1 MAVMNL
7 ISAIN
12 HTLDLE
18 MQRDESVVVF
28 GEDVGLEGGVFRATV
43 GLQKKYGEKRVFD
56 TPLAES
62 AIVGSAIGMAMN
74 GLRPV
79 AEIQFSGFI
88 YPAYNQIISHVARMR
103 NRTRGRL
110 NLPMVIRM
118 PHGGGIKALEHHS
131 ESLDTLLGHIPGLK
145 VVTPSTPYD
154 AKGLLLAAIRDDDPV
169 MFLEPSKIY
178 RAFRQEVP
186 EEDYTIPIGKAK
198 VLKEGTDV
206 TVVTWGAYV
215 HEVLKA
221 DQLLAEEGISA
232 EIIDLR
238 TISPIDR
245 DTIIASVQKTGRFV
259 VIHEAARSFGPGA
272 ELIALV
278 NEGAFLY
285 LEAPPTRIAGFDV
298 TIPIPRGEHHYFMDA
313 KRMAVGIKKVA
324 KY

>member
-62 AIVGSAIGMAMN
+62 AIVGSAIGMAIN

-186 EEDYTIPIGKAK
+186 EGDYTIPIGKAK

-221 DQLLAEEGISA
+221 DQILAEEGISA
-232 EIIDLR
+232 EVIDLR

>member
-7 ISAIN
+7 ISTIN
-12 HTLDLE
+12 HTLDVELE
-18 MQRDESVVVF
+18 RDDSVVVF

-62 AIVGSAIGMAMN
+62 AIVGTAVGMAIN

-110 NLPMVIRM
+110 HLPMVIRM

-154 AKGLLLAAIRDDDPV
+154 AKGLLLSAIRDDDPV
-169 MFLEPSKIY
+169 IFLEPSKIY
-178 RAFRQEVP
+178 RAFKQEVP

-215 HEVLKA
+215 HEALKA
-221 DQLLAEEGISA
+221 DKLLTEEGIQA

-245 DTIIASVQKTGRFV
+245 DTIIESVQKT
-259 VIHEAARSFGPGA
+259 
-272 ELIALV
+272 
-278 NEGAFLY
+278 
-285 LEAPPTRIAGFDV
+285 
-298 TIPIPRGEHHYFMDA
+298 
-313 KRMAVGIKKVA
+313 
-324 KY
+324 

>member
-1 MAVMNL
+1 MA
-7 ISAIN
+7 I
-12 HTLDLE
+12 
-18 MQRDESVVVF
+18 
-28 GEDVGLEGGVFRATV
+28 
-43 GLQKKYGEKRVFD
+43 
-56 TPLAES
+56 
-62 AIVGSAIGMAMN
+62 N

-110 NLPMVIRM
+110 HLPMVIRM

-154 AKGLLLAAIRDDDPV
+154 AKGLLLSAIRDDDPV
-169 MFLEPSKIY
+169 IFLEPSKIY
-178 RAFRQEVP
+178 RAFKQEVP

-215 HEVLKA
+215 HEALKA
-221 DQLLAEEGISA
+221 DKLLTEEGIQA

-245 DTIIASVQKTGRFV
+245 DTIIESVQRTGRFV
-259 VIHEAARSFGPGA
+259 VIHEAAKSFGPGA

-278 NEGAFLY
+278 NEGAFLH
-285 LEAPPTRIAGFDV
+285 LEAPPTRLAGFDV

-313 KRMAVGIKKVA
+313 QRMAAGIKKVVH
-324 KY
+324 Y

>member
-1 MAVMNL
+1 MALMNL
-7 ISAIN
+7 IGTIT

-18 MQRDESVVVF
+18 MGRDENVVVF
-28 GEDVGLEGGVFRATV
+28 GEDVGVEGGVFRATV
-43 GLQKKYGEKRVFD
+43 GLQQKYGDKRCFD

-62 AIVGSAIGMAMN
+62 AIVGSAIGMAIN

-79 AEIQFSGFI
+79 AEIQFSGFV
-88 YPAYNQIISHVARMR
+88 YPAFNQIISHVARMR
-103 NRTRGRL
+103 NRTRGQR
-110 NLPMVIRM
+110 NLPLVIRM

-154 AKGLLLAAIRDDDPV
+154 AKGLLLSAIRDDDPV
-169 MFLEPSKIY
+169 IFLEPSKIY

-198 VLKEGTDV
+198 VIKEGTDV

-221 DQLLAEEGISA
+221 DKMLQEEGINA

-245 DTIIASVQKTGRFV
+245 ATIMESVQKTGRFV
-259 VIHEAARSFGPGA
+259 VVHEAAKSFGPGA

-285 LEAPPTRIAGFDV
+285 LEAPPTRLAGFDI
-298 TIPIPRGEHHYFMDA
+298 TIPLPRGEHHYFMDA
-313 KRMAVGIKKVA
+313 DRIATGIRKVA
-324 KY
+324 RY